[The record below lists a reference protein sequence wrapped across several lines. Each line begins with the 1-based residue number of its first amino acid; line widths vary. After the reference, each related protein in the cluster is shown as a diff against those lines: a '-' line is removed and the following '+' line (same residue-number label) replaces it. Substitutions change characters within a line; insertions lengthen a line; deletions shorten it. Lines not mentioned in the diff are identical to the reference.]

1 MKKTF
6 LIVAALIVSMS
17 LASCGTKNAKTP
29 DTNTASEGSVE
40 QQLADFGKNA
50 SDNVDMNKIEG
61 ETLTEAENAEGTE
74 SKADIGVYEVSVDDA
89 KVIDYQDNKVV
100 LVSFSFK
107 NNSSS
112 DINFAGAMSV
122 EANQDTAVLAP
133 AVVVG
138 VEGFDSTTLAQN
150 VSKGEKIKV
159 QRAYNL
165 ADGETPVTIY
175 VEAFDKTVSDASV
188 EKTFNLK

>member
-6 LIVAALIVSMS
+6 LIISALIVSMS
-17 LASCGTKNAKTP
+17 LASCGAKNAKKQ
-29 DTNTASEGSVE
+29 DTNTAPEGSVE

-61 ETLTEAENAEGTE
+61 EDLTAAENAEGTE
-74 SKADIGVYEVSVDDA
+74 SKGDLGVYEVSIDDA
-89 KVIDYQDNKVV
+89 KVVDYNDKKVV

-122 EANQDTAVLAP
+122 EAIQGESVLAP
-133 AVVVG
+133 AVVTG

-165 ADGETPVTIY
+165 ADGETPVTFY
-175 VEAFDKTVSDASV
+175 VDAFDKTVSDATV